1 MSKNI
6 FFISDHH
13 LGHDAIINFKNKD
26 GSQVRNFSNINEMHD
41 FIIYEHNNIV
51 SKYDKVYFLG
61 DVAIKKEALPIL
73 NKMNG
78 KKRLIL
84 GNHDIFNDRK
94 QYKINDQIFYIN
106 EYYQYFEEI
115 LSYKVFPDN
124 FICSHIPLNK
134 KSITERFCYNVH
146 GHLHNNVVID
156 NEGFEDPYYF
166 NVCCERLNFKP
177 IEFSEL
183 NLILNSKFR
192 SIEFQR
198 RKI

>member
-13 LGHDAIINFKNKD
+13 LGHEAILTFKNKD
-26 GSQVRNFSNINEMHD
+26 GSPVRSFNNVDEMHN
-41 FIIYEHNNIV
+41 FIIEEHNKVV
-51 SKYDKVYFLG
+51 SKHDKVYFLG
-61 DVAIKKEALPIL
+61 DVAIKKEALPLL

-94 QYKINDQIFYIN
+94 QLKLNNQIVYIN
-106 EYYQYFEEI
+106 EYYQYFEEV
-115 LSYKVFPDN
+115 LAYKVFPDN

-134 KSITERFCYNVH
+134 KSITERFCFNVH
-146 GHLHNNVVID
+146 GHLHNNVVIN
-156 NEGFEDPYYF
+156 NEGLEDPSYF
-166 NVCCERLNFKP
+166 NVSCERLNFKP

-183 NLILNSKFR
+183 NSILNSQFR
-192 SIEFQR
+192 SIKFQMG
-198 RKI
+198 